1 MNNRLFD
8 LAEVIRVFDEPRQY
22 QSTRTAKK
30 DHKTK
35 NNVVSGCIHYQ
46 SSLMAQLSLTEVS
59 KRFNVNRTTIYRAV
73 SSGKLSRLNNGL
85 FDLAEVIRV
94 FGEAPTAE
102 AAPVPDKESS
112 EQSKLVEV
120 LEREL
125 LFLKNQIEQKDKQIN
140 NLTLLLE
147 TSAKR
152 PEATLCNDTLQHS
165 ETPIDQTMQ
174 QSETPYEA
182 NSNVTKQHDATAQN
196 AASETTKKPT
206 LVGRFGRGLK
216 AFLK

>member
-1 MNNRLFD
+1 MSLTNRD
-8 LAEVIRVFDEPRQY
+8 NINPPEPQKR
-22 QSTRTAKK
+22 SKN
-30 DHKTK
+30 K

-59 KRFNVNRTTIYRAV
+59 KRFDVNRTTIYRAV

-102 AAPVPDKESS
+102 AAPVPDKGSS

-147 TSAKR
+147 TSERHPK
-152 PEATLCNDTLQHS
+152 ATTCNDT
-165 ETPIDQTMQ
+165 ETPIDQAMQ
-174 QSETPYEA
+174 HNETPPEA
-182 NSNVTKQHDATAQN
+182 NSNDTKQHDAIVQN
-196 AASETTKKPT
+196 DAIETIKKPT

>member
-1 MNNRLFD
+1 
-8 LAEVIRVFDEPRQY
+8 
-22 QSTRTAKK
+22 
-30 DHKTK
+30 
-35 NNVVSGCIHYQ
+35 
-46 SSLMAQLSLTEVS
+46 MAQLSLTEVS

-73 SSGKLSRLNNGL
+73 SSGKLSRLSNGF

-102 AAPVPDKESS
+102 AAPVPDKGLN

-140 NLTLLLE
+140 SLQLLLG
-147 TSAKR
+147 TSAQR
-152 PEATLCNDTLQHS
+152 PEATQSNDTPQHD
-165 ETPIDQTMQ
+165 ET
-174 QSETPYEA
+174 SHEA
-182 NSNVTKQHDATAQN
+182 NSNDTKQHDATV
-196 AASETTKKPT
+196 KRG
-206 LVGRFGRGLK
+206 LFDRIDRGLK

>member
-1 MNNRLFD
+1 MTNCVLIPIND
-8 LAEVIRVFDEPRQY
+8 LAPPIC
-22 QSTRTAKK
+22 KNN
-30 DHKTK
+30 HKVK

-73 SSGKLSRLNNGL
+73 NNGKLSRLNNGL

-94 FGEAPTAE
+94 FGEAQTAE
-102 AAPVPDKESS
+102 AAPVANKESS

-147 TSAKR
+147 TSAQR
-152 PEATLCNDTLQHS
+152 PEATLCNDAMQHDETLS
-165 ETPIDQTMQ
+165 
-174 QSETPYEA
+174 EA
-182 NSNVTKQHDATAQN
+182 NSNDTKQHHATVQN
-196 AASETTKKPT
+196 AAPETIKKPT

-216 AFLK
+216 AFLSN

>member
-1 MNNRLFD
+1 
-8 LAEVIRVFDEPRQY
+8 
-22 QSTRTAKK
+22 
-30 DHKTK
+30 
-35 NNVVSGCIHYQ
+35 
-46 SSLMAQLSLTEVS
+46 MAQLSLTEVS

-102 AAPVPDKESS
+102 AEAAPVPEKE
-112 EQSKLVEV
+112 SKLVEV

-147 TSAKR
+147 TSAQR
-152 PEATLCNDTLQHS
+152 PEATLCNDAMQHT
-165 ETPIDQTMQ
+165 ETPIDQAMQ
-174 QSETPYEA
+174 HDETSHEA
-182 NSNVTKQHDATAQN
+182 NSSVTKQHDATAQN
-196 AASETTKKPT
+196 VASETTKKPT
-206 LVGRFGRGLK
+206 IVGRFGRGLK

>member
-1 MNNRLFD
+1 MTNCVLIPIND
-8 LAEVIRVFDEPRQY
+8 LAPLIF
-22 QSTRTAKK
+22 KNN
-30 DHKTK
+30 HKVK

-59 KRFNVNRTTIYRAV
+59 KRFKVNRTTIYRAV
-73 SSGKLSRLNNGL
+73 NNGKLSRLNNGL

-94 FGEAPTAE
+94 FGEAQTAE
-102 AAPVPDKESS
+102 AAPVANKESS

-147 TSAKR
+147 TSAQR
-152 PEATLCNDTLQHS
+152 PEATLCNDAMQHD
-165 ETPIDQTMQ
+165 ETPIDQAMQ
-174 QSETPYEA
+174 HDETPSEA
-182 NSNVTKQHDATAQN
+182 NSNDTKQHHATVQNDAI
-196 AASETTKKPT
+196 ETIKKPT

>member
-1 MNNRLFD
+1 MSIHRVINNFL
-8 LAEVIRVFDEPRQY
+8 
-22 QSTRTAKK
+22 TATISSHQNHKK

-59 KRFNVNRTTIYRAV
+59 KRFDVNRTTIYRAV

-102 AAPVPDKESS
+102 AAPVPDKGLN

-147 TSAKR
+147 TSAQR
-152 PEATLCNDTLQHS
+152 PEATTCNDT
-165 ETPIDQTMQ
+165 ETPIDQAMQ
-174 QSETPYEA
+174 HDETSHEA
-182 NSNVTKQHDATAQN
+182 NSNVTKQHHATVQN
-196 AASETTKKPT
+196 VAPEAIKKPT

>member
-1 MNNRLFD
+1 MLHFTTIGNSLPFTKFT
-8 LAEVIRVFDEPRQY
+8 E
-22 QSTRTAKK
+22 SAKIPSSVQI
-30 DHKTK
+30 K
-35 NNVVSGCIHYQ
+35 NQKKQKNCSIGLYSLYQ

-73 SSGKLSRLNNGL
+73 NNGKLSRLSNGL

-102 AAPVPDKESS
+102 AAPVPDKGLN

-147 TSAKR
+147 TSAQR
-152 PEATLCNDTLQHS
+152 PEATTCNDT
-165 ETPIDQTMQ
+165 ETPIDQAMQ
-174 QSETPYEA
+174 HDETSHEA
-182 NSNVTKQHDATAQN
+182 NSNVTKQHHATVQN
-196 AASETTKKPT
+196 VAPEAIKKPT

>member
-1 MNNRLFD
+1 
-8 LAEVIRVFDEPRQY
+8 
-22 QSTRTAKK
+22 
-30 DHKTK
+30 
-35 NNVVSGCIHYQ
+35 
-46 SSLMAQLSLTEVS
+46 MAQLSLTEVS
-59 KRFNVNRTTIYRAV
+59 KRFKVNRTTIYRAV
-73 SSGKLSRLNNGL
+73 NNGKLSRLNNGL

-94 FGEAPTAE
+94 FGEAQTAE
-102 AAPVPDKESS
+102 AAPVANKESS

-147 TSAKR
+147 TSAQR
-152 PEATLCNDTLQHS
+152 PEATTCNDT
-165 ETPIDQTMQ
+165 ETPIDQDLQ
-174 QSETPYEA
+174 HNETPPEA
-182 NSNVTKQHDATAQN
+182 NSNDTKQHDATVQN
-196 AASETTKKPT
+196 AAPETIKKPT

>member
-59 KRFNVNRTTIYRAV
+59 KRFDVNRTTIYRAV

-94 FGEAPTAE
+94 FGEPS
-102 AAPVPDKESS
+102 APVEKSIEPQIE
-112 EQSKLVEV
+112 SKLIEV

-125 LFLKNQIEQKDKQIN
+125 LFLKHQIEQKDKQIN
-140 NLTLLLE
+140 SLQLLLE
-147 TSAKR
+147 TSAQR
-152 PEATLCNDTLQHS
+152 PEATTCNDT
-165 ETPIDQTMQ
+165 ETPIDQAMQ
-174 QSETPYEA
+174 HDETSHEA
-182 NSNVTKQHDATAQN
+182 NSNDTKQHGATVQN
-196 AASETTKKPT
+196 ETS
-206 LVGRFGRGLK
+206 LIGRFGRGLK

>member
-1 MNNRLFD
+1 MSIHRVINNFL
-8 LAEVIRVFDEPRQY
+8 
-22 QSTRTAKK
+22 TATTSNHQNRKN

-73 SSGKLSRLNNGL
+73 NNGKLSRLNNGL

-94 FGEAPTAE
+94 FGEAPTHE
-102 AAPVPDKESS
+102 TAPVPDKGSS

-147 TSAKR
+147 TSER
-152 PEATLCNDTLQHS
+152 HPRATQSNDTLQHS
-165 ETPIDQTMQ
+165 ETPIDQAMQ
-174 QSETPYEA
+174 HDETPSEA
-182 NSNVTKQHDATAQN
+182 NSSDALQHHATAQN
-196 AASETTKKPT
+196 AAPETIKKPT